1 MRNVLPRG
9 TSLRTSASQLS
20 VLSYN
25 LLADIYVRPIDER
38 TGCIQEFAAF
48 RWAEPA
54 DVVLAWKARMP
65 RLLAELQACE
75 ADILCLQEVQYETM
89 ATDDETKTT
98 YVLPEWLQAGLPGYA
113 SFLPK
118 QRDLG
123 QMAERNE
130 RVLRTHTPVAN
141 ALLYRK
147 DRLELVEP
155 ESGDQSK
162 ALDATTRLG
171 VCLRGRRDSPLA
183 GLPPLGIFCVHLDAT
198 SEATRVKQL
207 SKCVEH
213 ARQEFGVRD
222 VLIAGDMNTE
232 LLRGSCVRAMLGGP
246 RGTVGSEGMTAE
258 DRDEPTQAEL
268 ERECASAL
276 RLGSQKD
283 GTAELDGEGE
293 GDAAFDVGDSSDE
306 PTAAPTT
313 EQMAEWRGLYA
324 SASAAVTL
332 NRVALSRVP
341 TAGTRAAYAHGAS
354 DGPCVSWALDHILF
368 TPRSLRLDGWW
379 ATLEA
384 DADSVASGTPNRKF
398 PSDHV
403 AIAAC
408 FEYQAPP
415 ALPESDRLAFLGRI
429 DEMRRKHEGEA
440 HSLDQALLV
449 AEAALDAKEKAAA
462 AEAAALAAASE
473 EPAVVSEKPGK
484 KSKLKKPRPSDER
497 IALTRLRREKEREL
511 KAAHLDERTRLLDG
525 LSELELDAL
534 EAAKID
540 LVTPRYG

>member
-1 MRNVLPRG
+1 MSVCDCAEVAHLHQLLSTWTQPPSGDLIRVFQPSLPMRNVLPRG

-89 ATDDETKTT
+89 ATDDAKPRQRMCCQSGCKRACLAMRASCQSNATWGRWRSVTSV
-98 YVLPEWLQAGLPGYA
+98 YSVPIPLLP
-113 SFLPK
+113 
-118 QRDLG
+118 D
-123 QMAERNE
+123 
-130 RVLRTHTPVAN
+130 

-147 DRLELVEP
+147 DRLELVESRRAAIRAKP
-155 ESGDQSK
+155 S
-162 ALDATTRLG
+162 TPTRLG

-324 SASAAVTL
+324 SASATVTL

-384 DADSVASGTPNRKF
+384 DAGLRRVGDAKSKVPIRPRRHRRVLRISSSAGAPRVGPPRLSGTDRRDAP
-398 PSDHV
+398 
-403 AIAAC
+403 
-408 FEYQAPP
+408 QA
-415 ALPESDRLAFLGRI
+415 
-429 DEMRRKHEGEA
+429 
-440 HSLDQALLV
+440 
-449 AEAALDAKEKAAA
+449 
-462 AEAAALAAASE
+462 
-473 EPAVVSEKPGK
+473 
-484 KSKLKKPRPSDER
+484 
-497 IALTRLRREKEREL
+497 
-511 KAAHLDERTRLLDG
+511 
-525 LSELELDAL
+525 
-534 EAAKID
+534 
-540 LVTPRYG
+540 